1 MKQLR
6 KYAYGV
12 NLRYNEWQSR
22 DGGYTVYSV
31 YGEDPNTDM
40 GGSHITP
47 FLGNVEGTFTEVLEY
62 AANNMSRFYAWG
74 GGGHVVPYSSLN
86 ESSEPVVL
94 NQAKPVYYSKNI
106 VKYPSILLEKGYSLY
121 TTNDTYSLYY
131 LHSIDERIKV
141 KHIWQISIIL
151 IIKKQMTDYYDQS
164 LHNEISKLETTFQK
178 KEFPQKYMILAFKEY
193 EIIDDQAI
201 HDIGEIVSYKTNRHA
216 YVQINVGL
224 TLDTKKAYFL
234 YSDTYYPTYYYKD
247 AVDLI
252 FELIGTKRHTQD
264 KSTN

>member
-31 YGEDPNTDM
+31 YGEDPNPDM

-94 NQAKPVYYSKNI
+94 NQAKKLKLSRK
-106 VKYPSILLEKGYSLY
+106 EKLNKLVSADIEKL
-121 TTNDTYSLYY
+121 
-131 LHSIDERIKV
+131 IDEFETM
-141 KHIWQISIIL
+141 SNED
-151 IIKKQMTDYYDQS
+151 IKKALEDIKKRIV
-164 LHNEISKLETTFQK
+164 LGKKNLNES
-178 KEFPQKYMILAFKEY
+178 
-193 EIIDDQAI
+193 
-201 HDIGEIVSYKTNRHA
+201 
-216 YVQINVGL
+216 
-224 TLDTKKAYFL
+224 
-234 YSDTYYPTYYYKD
+234 
-247 AVDLI
+247 
-252 FELIGTKRHTQD
+252 
-264 KSTN
+264 